1 MRGERL
7 PGVMRG
13 VSPCT
18 DCEERYPAC
27 HDHCPKDGR
36 GEYGYHAWK
45 KDIQDVKD
53 KKKTYD
59 EFIQNEY
66 DEWNRRQRWRRKTF

>member
-1 MRGERL
+1 MHGERL

-18 DCEERYPAC
+18 ECKERYPGC
-27 HDHCPKDGR
+27 HDHCPKDSR

-45 KDIQDVKD
+45 KDVQTIKD

>member
-18 DCEERYPAC
+18 ECSERHPAC
-27 HDHCPKDGR
+27 HGSCPK
-36 GEYGYHAWK
+36 YMAWK
-45 KDIQDVKD
+45 AEAEKVKGARLAYLEERT
-53 KKKTYD
+53 KLYEEEK
-59 EFIQNEY
+59 
-66 DEWNRRQRWRRKTF
+66 RRNRWRR